1 MIKVTVKHGAREVE
15 FKDAEEYAQMTFE
28 EIKEL
33 IRIIAIELFDW
44 DEMPEEATREQRFAI
59 IRAATFEDHDGL
71 KNLVYT
77 ENLTS

>member
-1 MIKVTVKHGAREVE
+1 MIEIHVRHGAREVE
-15 FKDAEEYAQMTFE
+15 FKDAEMYAQMTFE

-33 IRIIAIELFDW
+33 IQAMAMELFDW
-44 DEMPEEATREQRFAI
+44 DEMPEEATREQRFDI
-59 IRAATFEDHDGL
+59 MRAATFKDHDGL